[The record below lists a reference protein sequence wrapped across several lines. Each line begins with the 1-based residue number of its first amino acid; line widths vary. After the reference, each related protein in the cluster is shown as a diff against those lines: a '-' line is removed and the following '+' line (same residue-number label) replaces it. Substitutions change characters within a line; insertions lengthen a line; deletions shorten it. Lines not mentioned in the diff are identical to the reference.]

1 MAPSCQRA
9 FLPYTPPM
17 PTAAR
22 KLPYEDTWN
31 PPLISVDR
39 YLKDEEKR
47 EQKHEFFDG
56 RILAMAGANEKHE
69 IAAMNLA
76 AILHGHLRGKKCRVF
91 KSDMKLKVL
100 TDDKTVFYYPDIM
113 VTCSP
118 KDKHE
123 LYKQHPTLIIEV
135 ASSEWK
141 RDYYEKLAA
150 FLPIPSLKEYV
161 VVWPNPKKPSVT
173 IFRPETGLKPAE
185 VHRKGSFT
193 LQSVK
198 LTMNVADIYAA

>member
-1 MAPSCQRA
+1 
-9 FLPYTPPM
+9 M
-17 PTAAR
+17 PAAAR
-22 KLPYEDTWN
+22 KLLREGVWKPRPITVE
-31 PPLISVDR
+31 R

-47 EQKHEFFDG
+47 EVKHEYYG
-56 RILAMAGANEKHE
+56 GQIEAMAGANEKHE

-76 AILHGHLRGKKCRVF
+76 ALLHQHLRGKKCRVF
-91 KSDMKLKVL
+91 KSDMKLKIV
-100 TDDKTVFYYPDIM
+100 TGDKTSFYYPDIM

-118 KDKHE
+118 KDRHE
-123 LYKQHPTLIIEV
+123 LYKEHPTLIIEV
-135 ASSEWK
+135 ASAEWK

-150 FLPIPSLKEYV
+150 FLPIPSLQEYV
-161 VVWPNPKKPSVT
+161 VVWPEPRKPSVS

>member
-1 MAPSCQRA
+1 
-9 FLPYTPPM
+9 M
-17 PTAAR
+17 PAAAR
-22 KLPYEDTWN
+22 KLSHEEIWN
-31 PPLISVDR
+31 PPPISVDR
-39 YLKDEEKR
+39 YLRD
-47 EQKHEFFDG
+47 EQKRDVKHEYYTG
-56 RILAMAGANEKHE
+56 RIEAMAGANEKHE

-76 AILHGHLRGKKCRVF
+76 AVLHRHLRGKKCRVF
-91 KSDMKLKVL
+91 KSDMKLKVI

-123 LYKQHPTLIIEV
+123 LYKEHPTLIIEV
-135 ASSEWK
+135 ASSDWK
-141 RDYYEKLAA
+141 KDYYEKLAA

-173 IFRPETGLKPAE
+173 IFRPQTGLKPAE

-193 LQSVK
+193 LQSVN
-198 LTMNVADIYAA
+198 LTMNVTDIYEA